1 MKYFVVDV
9 FTEERFRG
17 NPAGVCLLDEWLPD
31 ERMQSIAFEN
41 NLAETAF
48 LVKRDDYYDLRWF
61 TPEVEIDLCGHATLG
76 SAYVLMNYTDTTLDK
91 VDFHTKSGVLTV
103 SRKDGLY
110 AMDFPSRPP
119 VPYNKPELL
128 EEALGAS
135 VVETH
140 KARDLLILLD
150 NEKTVREL
158 RPDFL
163 KLARI
168 KDVFGFI
175 VTAKGLDCDFVSRF
189 FAPGAG
195 IPEDPVTGS
204 SHTTLIP
211 FWSKRLNKNE
221 LLARQLSRRGGT
233 ILCKD
238 LGERVEISGTA
249 VTHMIGGNIAIAR
262 QKMKYKLCTLYDST
276 KRLNHRCAFF
286 TKGC

>member
-249 VTHMIGGNIAIAR
+249 VTHMIGEI
-262 QKMKYKLCTLYDST
+262 LP
-276 KRLNHRCAFF
+276 
-286 TKGC
+286 